1 MKLFEDTLEMNKPYY
16 LDHTGS
22 TIGILEKRD
31 EDSIYFYPLVNDSY
45 RVESDGYI
53 KLAKINY
60 VYNRT
65 TEAPQT
71 EIKPNP
77 TQIEIGMKYQCK
89 GLPELG
95 YIVPKVVDEEQ
106 DDIRFENYTDIN
118 YIISGGLVTF
128 SLKLFSEY
136 FELKD

>member
-16 LDHTGS
+16 LDHTGN

-65 TEAPQT
+65 TEAPQAEVVLT
-71 EIKPNP
+71 P

-89 GLPELG
+89 GQPELG
-95 YIVPKVVDEEQ
+95 YVIPKIVDEEQ

-118 YIISGGLVTF
+118 YIIIGGLVTF

-136 FELKD
+136 FELRD